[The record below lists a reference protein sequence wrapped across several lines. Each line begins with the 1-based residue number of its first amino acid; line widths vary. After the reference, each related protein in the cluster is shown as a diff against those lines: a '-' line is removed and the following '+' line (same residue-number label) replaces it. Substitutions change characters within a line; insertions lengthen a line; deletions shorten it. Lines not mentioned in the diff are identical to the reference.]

1 MRVLKGLV
9 FGLMAVLA
17 SHAEAQDHVDLAPTL
32 APEPS
37 AHAVVP
43 EPTPSPGQHELT
55 KADLDAWLDGY
66 VPYALHTA
74 DIPGMVVTV
83 VKDGKILIA
92 RGFGYADIEKRT
104 PVDPATT
111 LFRPGSISKLFTW
124 TAVMQLVEQHKLELD
139 HDINDYL
146 DFTVP
151 PFEGQPMTLRQLMTH
166 TGGFEESAK
175 GVVAFDPKYN
185 LPLRDYLVRGIPN
198 RIFPP
203 GTTPAY
209 SNYGTALAGYIVQ
222 RASGEEFA
230 AYIDRHIFAPLGMR
244 HSTMLQPAPPDL
256 AAQLAIGDAKPGQ
269 KAPGFEFVGPG
280 PAGAAMNSGT
290 DMARFM
296 IAHLQGGQLDGNRIL
311 SAETAALMHDSPLGP
326 VNPMSIIPPL
336 NRMEL
341 GFFETNINGR
351 EVIGHLGDTVVFHS
365 SLHLFMKEG
374 VGLFL
379 SLSSRGKAGASNT
392 LRGALFQDFADR
404 YLPNTAP
411 ADGVVDPKVSA
422 EHARMMSGL
431 WWASR
436 RAESSFLSLAYVIG
450 QTEVSVG
457 PKGELVIPGI
467 LGPND
472 RPREWVE
479 IAPFVW
485 RDRNGHDR
493 LAAKVV
499 DGAVVRWAFDFVSPF
514 ELFDRVPVAK
524 SRAWIMPGAYIGI
537 GVLLLTFLHWPVG
550 WFVRRRYHAPHGLAA
565 AALRAHRAMRLF
577 AGLSVLLVAVWG
589 VSITSLFRSV
599 DGLAGGFDAF
609 LWGLQLAG
617 LIIFVGAVL
626 ASFWHLGLSLRDRRH
641 WTRVLWNTLAF
652 LSTAMLLYVA
662 FSFGLIALSV
672 RY

>member
-1 MRVLKGLV
+1 MRLFKALAI
-9 FGLMAVLA
+9 GLMVFLA
-17 SHAEAQDHVDLAPTL
+17 SHAEAQNPIVPAPTL
-32 APEPS
+32 APEPG
-37 AHAVVP
+37 AQAVLPDSSSV
-43 EPTPSPGQHELT
+43 SGRHELT
-55 KADLDAWLDGY
+55 KADLDVWLDGY

-83 VKDGKILIA
+83 VKDGKILTA
-92 RGFGYADIEKRT
+92 RGFGYADAEKRT
-104 PVDPATT
+104 TVDPDTT

-124 TAVMQLVEQHKLELD
+124 TAVMQLVEQHKLDLD

-146 DFTVP
+146 DFTIP
-151 PFEGQPMTLRQLMTH
+151 PFEGKKMTLRQLMTH
-166 TGGFEESAK
+166 TGGFEEAAK
-175 GVVAFDPKYN
+175 GIVAFDPKYN
-185 LPLRDYLVRGIPN
+185 LPLRDYLVRWIPN
-198 RIFPP
+198 RIFAP

-222 RASGEEFA
+222 RSSGEEFA
-230 AYIDRHIFAPLGMR
+230 AYVDKHIFAPLGMR
-244 HSTMLQPAPPDL
+244 HSTMQQPAPPEL

-269 KAPGFEFVGPG
+269 TAPGFEFVGPG
-280 PAGAAMNSGT
+280 PAGSAMNSGT

-296 IAHLQGGQLDGNRIL
+296 IAQLQGGQLDGNRIL
-311 SAETAALMHDSPLGP
+311 SAETAAMMQNSPLGP
-326 VNPMSIIPPL
+326 VDPMSIIPPL

-365 SLHLFMKEG
+365 SLHLFMKDG

-379 SLSSRGKAGASNT
+379 SLSSRGKGAASNT

-404 YLPNTAP
+404 YFPDTSP
-411 ADGVVDPKVSA
+411 AEGAVDPKLSA

-436 RAESSFLSLAYVIG
+436 RAESSFLSLVYVMG

-457 PKGELVIPGI
+457 PKGELVIPSI
-467 LGPND
+467 LGPNE

-514 ELFDRVPVAK
+514 EMFDRVPAAK
-524 SRAWIMPGAYIGI
+524 SKAWILPGLCVGL
-537 GVLLLTFLHWPVG
+537 GVLLLSFLHWPVAA
-550 WFVRRRYHAPHGLAA
+550 FVRRRYRAPHGLSLP
-565 AALRAHRAMRLF
+565 ALRAHRVMRLF
-577 AGLSVLLVAVWG
+577 AGLSLLLVVVWAI
-589 VSITSLFRSV
+589 SITRLFGSV
-599 DGLAGGFDAF
+599 DGLAGGFDPF

-617 LIIFVGAVL
+617 LIIFIGTLL
-626 ASFWHLGLSLRDRRH
+626 ASLWHLWLSWREQRH
-641 WTRVLWNTLAF
+641 WTRVLWNALVV
-652 LSTAMLLYVA
+652 LSAVMMLYVA
-662 FSFGLIALSV
+662 SFGLIALSV
-672 RY
+672 HY